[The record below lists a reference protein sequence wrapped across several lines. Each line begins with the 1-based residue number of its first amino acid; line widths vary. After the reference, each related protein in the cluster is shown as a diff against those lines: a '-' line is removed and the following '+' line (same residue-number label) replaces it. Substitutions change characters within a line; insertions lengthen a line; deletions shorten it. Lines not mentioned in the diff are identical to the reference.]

1 MKKQRSEEITKEPK
15 KLRKYRALN
24 NNVILWL
31 SLFVIFLSL
40 AIFSLVGKENILAI
54 AFFVFAVISTSPMLF
69 SPIYY
74 VFTKKGVTIVYHFGI
89 KEEIEWWETKSI
101 TEKGSWFGGNGLPH
115 YHIAYAKKKKR
126 RFFVT
131 GEIAKTHRT
140 KRLLKKL
147 YIKEI
152 K

>member
-1 MKKQRSEEITKEPK
+1 MKKQCSEEITKEPK

-40 AIFSLVGKENILAI
+40 AIFSLVGKENGMAI

-89 KEEIEWWETKSI
+89 KEEIEWWVIRLQQNAESSYTAFIVIHKLG
-101 TEKGSWFGGNGLPH
+101 KR
-115 YHIAYAKKKKR
+115 AKILS
-126 RFFVT
+126 V
-131 GEIAKTHRT
+131 
-140 KRLLKKL
+140 
-147 YIKEI
+147 
-152 K
+152 